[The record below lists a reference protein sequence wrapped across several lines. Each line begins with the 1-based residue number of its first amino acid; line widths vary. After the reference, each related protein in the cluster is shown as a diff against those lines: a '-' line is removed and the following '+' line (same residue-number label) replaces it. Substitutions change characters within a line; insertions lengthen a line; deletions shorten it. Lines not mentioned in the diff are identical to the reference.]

1 MKHVDEDLR
10 SYAWS
15 PRRVALVAAVAGASL
30 FLPVVTA
37 ATSATTHAARAKVS
51 THRLAVGRVDTDSL
65 RLVADVKGASSAGA
79 MTTGPLVDHGGK
91 VLSASHVYVIWWGPS
106 AAWASDVAPGMAK
119 LFGSLNGSS
128 YAKTA
133 VQYLRGAALTT
144 ALSGVK
150 SDPSTPPASATAA
163 MLGTEAAKEYGTLN
177 PSGIYFVFTSNY
189 PPKAPFCAWHDTTSV
204 NKVSVAVAY
213 MPDTTGVA
221 GCDPGNLY
229 NVAGSQG
236 LRSLA
241 NDAAHEF
248 TEAVTDPFLTA
259 WYDSSGNEVGDK
271 CGWTFSAPVTLAA
284 TTWQLQEEWSN
295 TARAC
300 VQTTP

>member
-1 MKHVDEDLR
+1 MDNVGDELH

-15 PRRVALVAAVAGASL
+15 PRRVALVAAVAAAAL

-37 ATSATTHAARAKVS
+37 ATSPATTVRTGS
-51 THRLAVGRVDTDSL
+51 PRLAGGRVDTDSL
-65 RLVADVKGASSAGA
+65 RLVADVKGASAAGA
-79 MTTGPLVDHGGK
+79 ATTGKAIDHGGK
-91 VLSASHVYVIWWGPS
+91 VLAASHVYVIWWGPS

-150 SDPSTPPASATAA
+150 SDPSTPPASPTAA
-163 MLGTEAAKEYGTLN
+163 TLGTEAAKEYGALD

-213 MPDTTGVA
+213 MPNTTGAA

-229 NVAGSQG
+229 GVAGSQG

-295 TARAC
+295 VARAC